1 LSAFEPKT
9 TQSPFRLRLTFVVD
23 WSAGVAAPV
32 AVDFMVP
39 NNPESRQAAEVL
51 QAMAAEAGFDL
62 KIRVTEFATSLNHED
77 AGQFQLFS
85 IGWSGR
91 IDPDGNFYQF
101 VNSKGSQND
110 SGYVNAVVDR
120 ATNSARK
127 AASQQARIVDYH
139 AALVQV
145 LKDLPLI
152 YLYHPINRFGVS
164 KTVGGVHV
172 YGDGLIRAQ
181 FAGFKQ
187 GT

>member
-1 LSAFEPKT
+1 MLGGTDPIT
-9 TQSPFRLRLTFVVD
+9 LRLGQVI
-23 WSAGVAAPV
+23 
-32 AVDFMVP
+32 
-39 NNPESRQAAEVL
+39 
-51 QAMAAEAGFDL
+51 QAMEKPIGFNVIL
-62 KIRVTEFATSLNHED
+62 EPTEFATSLNHED